1 MTIRCCH
8 AGQLL
13 QNCANLL
20 PAQHDGQSLRSTG
33 AHNRRH
39 GADLDRE
46 RLVEKQHRAE
56 RLVLRRGADP
66 SLDRE
71 PRQKP
76 RNGRRAKGRWVL
88 LLVEHDVPTNPV
100 DVRFLGPRAV
110 VTRPNRMAHP
120 IEKLRAGS
128 QRLEARRRSASVE
141 RRLAVTCEARQRT
154 ACHLITTRK
163 SRAIPAAGAR
173 RCSSCNDEWRIGW
186 RMLQARSHN
195 VRHVE
200 ARTEWDRALLET
212 VRRVLRICRCAAVS
226 FVAGRTAI
234 ARSCWLEPK
243 DDAIIVLDQVGNA
256 EGCAITQVRGCQN
269 HFT

>member
-1 MTIRCCH
+1 MIWWRSKIEIFDAELET
-8 AGQLL
+8 LL
-13 QNCANLL
+13 QPDPRTVQQHDDQPLCAGELLQDCANLV
-20 PAQHDGQSLRSTG
+20 PAQHDGQPLRSTG

-128 QRLEARRRSASVE
+128 HVWKR
-141 RRLAVTCEARQRT
+141 
-154 ACHLITTRK
+154 
-163 SRAIPAAGAR
+163 
-173 RCSSCNDEWRIGW
+173 DD
-186 RMLQARSHN
+186 
-195 VRHVE
+195 VRH
-200 ARTEWDRALLET
+200 LL
-212 VRRVLRICRCAAVS
+212 S
-226 FVAGRTAI
+226 
-234 ARSCWLEPK
+234 
-243 DDAIIVLDQVGNA
+243 VGSL
-256 EGCAITQVRGCQN
+256 
-269 HFT
+269 